1 MMQRTPMLSSSTTVQ
16 HDETERLRSLLQ
28 YDILDTLPDPAFD
41 EIARMAASISNAP
54 YAFIG
59 FLDWSR
65 VWFKSSIGFTGRQ
78 IRRNGSPCQF
88 LLLDGKPLIISD
100 APADHRF
107 GASGIVLD
115 NGIECRSYAGAPLIS
130 ASGAILGT
138 LAVCSSEP
146 DAFGRSHLE
155 SLQVLAR
162 QVVTRLELYAT
173 GHTQENVLRSR
184 QRSEQALTVERNFV
198 AAVLNTISALVLV
211 FDTAGRIVRFNR
223 ACETISGYSFADLAG
238 RSFPEELFP
247 PGERE
252 TAIRIFEEVRAGN
265 ANQSYELDWRTKA
278 GRARRI
284 AWTATSLVN
293 AQDEVGFVI
302 MTGVDV
308 TEQREAETALRTS
321 ELRYRQLVESSL
333 GFICTHDLEGN
344 LLSIN
349 SHAAATLGYEPDELV
364 GTPLRNRI
372 DPDHLADYD
381 AYFAVLKQNPEQD
394 HQGRFYLRGKA
405 GQLSIVAYRN
415 KQLQL
420 PGLDPFVL
428 SHGIDITEQTHAEEE
443 LNAVMR
449 QRQSILDSVG
459 DGIFGMDLEGRLTF
473 VNRSGAEML
482 GYSPQELLG
491 QNMHALIHHS
501 RADGTPYPT
510 DESPIFGSVKRE
522 TPLHIGDD
530 VFWRK
535 DGKALPVEYVACPL
549 LESDHVDGIVVAF
562 TDVTE
567 RRRLDR
573 MKDEFIATVS
583 HELRTPL
590 TSLRAALG
598 LVASG
603 ALEKRPEKIPQ
614 MLDIALANCDRLV
627 RLVNDIVDFER
638 IGSGTLPLH
647 KTEWNAIDLLRR
659 AMDPER
665 SFASRAGLHFR
676 IDAEPVDVWVDGD
689 RILQVMGNLI
699 RNAIKFS
706 EKGGEIRLAARMS
719 SESEV
724 TFEVQDQGPGIP
736 EDKLDLIFDRFQ
748 QADASD
754 SRVQGGTGLG
764 LALCRGIINQHG
776 GRIWAKNNPG
786 SGSTFSFTVEP
797 YVPKADAEQE
807 AETEPKTEA
816 NQDETLS

>member
-1 MMQRTPMLSSSTTVQ
+1 MHKIPMLSSSTTVQ
-16 HDETERLRSLLQ
+16 HDETERLKSLLQ

-41 EIARMAASISNAP
+41 EIARMAAAICNAP
-54 YAFIG
+54 FAFIG

-65 VWFKSSIGFTGRQ
+65 VWFKSSIGFSGRQ

-88 LLLDGKPLIISD
+88 LLLEAKPLIISD
-100 APADHRF
+100 AASDHRF

-115 NGIECRSYAGAPLIS
+115 SGIQCRSYAGAPLIS
-130 ASGAILGT
+130 ASGTILGT
-138 LAVCSSEP
+138 LAVCSTEP

-173 GHTQENVLRSR
+173 GHSQENVVRSR

-223 ACETISGYSFADLAG
+223 ACETISGYTFADLAG

-265 ANQSYELDWRTKA
+265 ANQSYEMDWRTKT
-278 GRARRI
+278 GRMRRI

-333 GFICTHDLEGN
+333 GFICTHDLEGV

-349 SHAAATLGYEPDELV
+349 SHASATLGYEPEDLI
-364 GTPLRNRI
+364 GTPLRDHI
-372 DPDHLADYD
+372 DHDHLDDYD
-381 AYFAVLKQNPEQD
+381 AYFAALKQDPEQD
-394 HQGRFYLRGKA
+394 LQGRFYLRGKS
-405 GQLSIVAYRN
+405 GQLCIVAYR
-415 KQLQL
+415 KLL
-420 PGLDPFVL
+420 HVPGVDPFVL

-459 DGIFGMDLEGRLTF
+459 DGIFGMDMEGNLTF
-473 VNRSGAEML
+473 INRSAAEML
-482 GYSPQELLG
+482 GYSPEELLG
-491 QNMHALIHHS
+491 QNMHALFHHS
-501 RADGTPYPT
+501 RADGTPYSAE
-510 DESPIFGSVKRE
+510 ESLIFSSAQRE
-522 TPLHIGDD
+522 TPLHVDDD

-535 DGKALPVEYVACPL
+535 NGKQLPVEYVACPL
-549 LESDHVDGIVVAF
+549 VESERVDGIVVAF

-603 ALEKRPEKIPQ
+603 ALEMRPEKIPQ

-647 KTEWNAIDLLRR
+647 KGEWNAIDLLRR
-659 AMDPER
+659 AMDPEK
-665 SFASRAGLHFR
+665 SAAARAGLKFR
-676 IDAEPVDVWVDGD
+676 LDVQPVDVWVDGD
-689 RILQVMGNLI
+689 RILQVLGNLI

-706 EKGGEIRLAARMS
+706 EKGGEIRLGARAT
-719 SESEV
+719 SETEV
-724 TFEVQDQGPGIP
+724 TFEVQDQGAGIP
-736 EDKLDLIFDRFQ
+736 EDKLDLIFERFQ

-754 SRVQGGTGLG
+754 TRLQGGTGLG

-776 GRIWAKNNPG
+776 GRIWAKSNPG
-786 SGSTFSFTVEP
+786 TGSTFYFTVEQ
-797 YVPKADAEQE
+797 YVPKAEDEV
-807 AETEPKTEA
+807 EPKAEIEA
-816 NQDETLS
+816 PAEASQDETLS

>member
-1 MMQRTPMLSSSTTVQ
+1 MLSSSTPLQ

-41 EIARMAASISNAP
+41 EIARMAAAICNAP

-88 LLLDGKPLIISD
+88 LLLEAKPLLISD
-100 APADHRF
+100 AASDHRF

-115 NGIECRSYAGAPLIS
+115 NGIQCRSYAGAPLIS
-130 ASGAILGT
+130 ASGTILGT

-238 RSFPEELFP
+238 RSFPEELFA

-265 ANQSYELDWRTKA
+265 ANQSYELDWRTKS
-278 GRARRI
+278 GRMRRI
-284 AWTATSLVN
+284 AWTATSLTN
-293 AQDEVGFVI
+293 AQEEVSFVI

-321 ELRYRQLVESSL
+321 EVA
-333 GFICTHDLEGN
+333 
-344 LLSIN
+344 LSAAGGKQPGLCLHSRPGRGSAVHQ
-349 SHAAATLGYEPDELV
+349 SHAAATLGYEQEELI
-364 GTPLRNRI
+364 GTPLRDYI

-381 AYFAVLKQNPEQD
+381 AYFTALKQDPDQD

-405 GQLSIVAYRN
+405 GQLCIVAYRN
-415 KQLQL
+415 KLLQL
-420 PGLDPFVL
+420 PGVDPFVL

-443 LNAVMR
+443 LNALTR

-459 DGIFGMDLEGRLTF
+459 DGIFGMDMEGRLTF

-501 RADGTPYPT
+501 HADGTPYPAE
-510 DESPIFGSVKRE
+510 ESLISGSVE
-522 TPLHIGDD
+522 AGD
-530 VFWRK
+530 
-535 DGKALPVEYVACPL
+535 AVAC
-549 LESDHVDGIVVAF
+549 
-562 TDVTE
+562 
-567 RRRLDR
+567 R
-573 MKDEFIATVS
+573 
-583 HELRTPL
+583 
-590 TSLRAALG
+590 
-598 LVASG
+598 
-603 ALEKRPEKIPQ
+603 
-614 MLDIALANCDRLV
+614 
-627 RLVNDIVDFER
+627 
-638 IGSGTLPLH
+638 
-647 KTEWNAIDLLRR
+647 
-659 AMDPER
+659 
-665 SFASRAGLHFR
+665 
-676 IDAEPVDVWVDGD
+676 
-689 RILQVMGNLI
+689 
-699 RNAIKFS
+699 
-706 EKGGEIRLAARMS
+706 
-719 SESEV
+719 
-724 TFEVQDQGPGIP
+724 
-736 EDKLDLIFDRFQ
+736 
-748 QADASD
+748 
-754 SRVQGGTGLG
+754 
-764 LALCRGIINQHG
+764 
-776 GRIWAKNNPG
+776 
-786 SGSTFSFTVEP
+786 
-797 YVPKADAEQE
+797 
-807 AETEPKTEA
+807 
-816 NQDETLS
+816 

>member
-1 MMQRTPMLSSSTTVQ
+1 MASNAVPTRPLLSS
-16 HDETERLRSLLQ
+16 LPPALFWARSL
-28 YDILDTLPDPAFD
+28 F
-41 EIARMAASISNAP
+41 AR
-54 YAFIG
+54 
-59 FLDWSR
+59 
-65 VWFKSSIGFTGRQ
+65 
-78 IRRNGSPCQF
+78 
-88 LLLDGKPLIISD
+88 
-100 APADHRF
+100 
-107 GASGIVLD
+107 
-115 NGIECRSYAGAPLIS
+115 
-130 ASGAILGT
+130 
-138 LAVCSSEP
+138 SEP
-146 DAFGRSHLE
+146 HAFSRSHLE

-162 QVVTRLELYAT
+162 QIVTRLELYAT
-173 GHTQENVLRSR
+173 GHTQENVVRSR

-252 TAIRIFEEVRAGN
+252 TAIRIFEQVRAGN
-265 ANQSYELDWRTKA
+265 ANQSYEIDWHTKS
-278 GRARRI
+278 GRMRRI
-284 AWTATSLVN
+284 AWTATSLTN
-293 AQDEVGFVI
+293 AQEEVGFVI

-333 GFICTHDLEGN
+333 GFICTHDLEGV

-349 SHAAATLGYEPDELV
+349 SHAAAALGYEPEELI
-364 GTPLRNRI
+364 GTPLRNYI

-381 AYFAVLKQNPEQD
+381 AYFAALKQEPDQD

-405 GQLSIVAYRN
+405 GQLCIVAYRN
-415 KQLQL
+415 KLLQL
-420 PGLDPFVL
+420 PGVDPFVL
-428 SHGIDITEQTHAEEE
+428 SHGIDITEQTQAEEE
-443 LNAVMR
+443 LNALTR

-459 DGIFGMDLEGRLTF
+459 DGIWGMDHGGPPHLHQSQRSRDAGLLRRKSCWGKTCMRWSIIRMQTARRTRRRSAPSSAASSGR
-473 VNRSGAEML
+473 R
-482 GYSPQELLG
+482 
-491 QNMHALIHHS
+491 
-501 RADGTPYPT
+501 
-510 DESPIFGSVKRE
+510 
-522 TPLHIGDD
+522 PLHVDDD

-535 DGKALPVEYVACPL
+535 DGQSLPVEYVACPL
-549 LESDHVDGIVVAF
+549 VENGRVDGIVVAF

-598 LVASG
+598 LIASG

-647 KTEWNAIDLLRR
+647 KSEWNAIDLLRR

-665 SFASRAGLHFR
+665 SSAARAGLTFR
-676 IDAEPVDVWVDGD
+676 IDAQPVDVWVDGD
-689 RILQVMGNLI
+689 RILQVLGNLI

-706 EKGGEIRLAARMS
+706 EKGGEIRLAARAS
-719 SESEV
+719 SEKEV

-736 EDKLDLIFDRFQ
+736 EEKLDLIFDRFQ

-754 SRVQGGTGLG
+754 SRLQGGTGLG

-776 GRIWAKNNPG
+776 GTIWAKNNPG
-786 SGSTFSFTVEP
+786 SGSTFYFTVEQ
-797 YVPKADAEQE
+797 YVPKPDAEPE
-807 AETEPKTEA
+807 AETKAETEA
-816 NQDETLS
+816 ATEAQPGARRSLKPASRSADQ

>member
-1 MMQRTPMLSSSTTVQ
+1 MLSSSTPLQ

-41 EIARMAASISNAP
+41 EIARMAAAICNAP

-88 LLLDGKPLIISD
+88 LLLEAKPLLISD
-100 APADHRF
+100 AASDHRF

-115 NGIECRSYAGAPLIS
+115 NGIQCRSYAGAPLIS
-130 ASGAILGT
+130 ASGTILGT

-238 RSFPEELFP
+238 RSFPEELFA

-265 ANQSYELDWRTKA
+265 ANQSYELDWRTKS
-278 GRARRI
+278 GRMRRI
-284 AWTATSLVN
+284 AWTATSLTN
-293 AQDEVGFVI
+293 AQEEVSFVI

-333 GFICTHDLEGN
+333 GFVCTHDLNGV

-349 SHAAATLGYEPDELV
+349 SHAAATLGYEQGELI
-364 GTPLRNRI
+364 GTPLRDYI

-381 AYFAVLKQNPEQD
+381 AYFTALKQDPDQD

-405 GQLSIVAYRN
+405 GQLCIVAYRN
-415 KQLQL
+415 KLLQL
-420 PGLDPFVL
+420 PGVDPFVL

-443 LNAVMR
+443 LHALTR

-459 DGIFGMDLEGRLTF
+459 DGIFGMDMEGHITF
-473 VNRSGAEML
+473 INRSGAEML

-491 QNMHALIHHS
+491 ESMHALIHHS
-501 RADGTPYPT
+501 HADGTPAE
-510 DESPIFGSVKRE
+510 ESSIFGSAQRE
-522 TPLHIGDD
+522 TPLHVDDD

-535 DGKALPVEYVACPL
+535 DGKSLPVEYVACSL
-549 LESDHVDGIVVAF
+549 VENGHVDGIVVAF

-603 ALEKRPEKIPQ
+603 ALEKRPEKVPQ

-647 KTEWNAIDLLRR
+647 KSEWNAIDLLRR

-665 SFASRAGLHFR
+665 SSASRAGLSFR
-676 IDAEPVDVWVDGD
+676 IDAQPVDVWVDGD

-706 EKGGEIRLAARMS
+706 EKGGEIRLAARAT
-719 SESEV
+719 SETEV

-736 EDKLDLIFDRFQ
+736 EDKLDLIFERFQ

-786 SGSTFSFTVEP
+786 RGSTFYFTVDQ
-797 YVPKADAEQE
+797 YVPQPE
-807 AETEPKTEA
+807 AETEGETAAEPEA
-816 NQDETLS
+816 NEDETLS

>member
-1 MMQRTPMLSSSTTVQ
+1 MLSSSTTVQ

-41 EIARMAASISNAP
+41 EIARMAAAICNAP

-100 APADHRF
+100 ATSDHRF

-115 NGIECRSYAGAPLIS
+115 NGIHCRSYAGAPLIS

-155 SLQVLAR
+155 NLQVLAR

-173 GHTQENVLRSR
+173 GHTQENVVRSR

-278 GRARRI
+278 GRVRRI

-308 TEQREAETALRTS
+308 TEQREAETALRAS

-333 GFICTHDLEGN
+333 GFICTHDLEGV

-349 SHAAATLGYEPDELV
+349 SHAAATLGYEPEELV
-364 GTPLRNRI
+364 GTPLRNYI

-381 AYFAVLKQNPEQD
+381 VYFAALKQDPEQD
-394 HQGRFYLRGKA
+394 HQGRFYLRGKS

-482 GYSPQELLG
+482 GYSAQELLG
-491 QNMHALIHHS
+491 QNMYALIHHS

-522 TPLHIGDD
+522 TPLHIDDD

-535 DGKALPVEYVACPL
+535 DGKPLPVEYVACPL

-573 MKDEFIATVS
+573 MKDEFISTVS

-659 AMDPER
+659 AMDPEQ
-665 SFASRAGLHFR
+665 SAASRAGLTFR
-676 IDAEPVDVWVDGD
+676 IDAQPVDVWVDGD
-689 RILQVMGNLI
+689 RILQVLGNLI

-706 EKGGEIRLAARMS
+706 EKGGEIRLAARAS
-719 SESEV
+719 SETEV

-736 EDKLDLIFDRFQ
+736 EDKLDMIFDRFQ

-754 SRVQGGTGLG
+754 SRAQGGTGLG

-776 GRIWAKNNPG
+776 GRIWAKSNPG

-797 YVPKADAEQE
+797 YVPKPDAEQG

-816 NQDETLS
+816 SQDETLS

>member
-1 MMQRTPMLSSSTTVQ
+1 MLTSSSTVQ
-16 HDETERLRSLLQ
+16 HDETERLKSLLQ

-41 EIARMAASISNAP
+41 EIARMAAAVCNAR

-65 VWFKSSIGFTGRQ
+65 VWFKSSIGFSGRQ

-88 LLLDGKPLIISD
+88 LLLEGKPLLISD
-100 APADHRF
+100 ASADHRF
-107 GASGIVLD
+107 GPSGIVLD
-115 NGIECRSYAGAPLIS
+115 HGVECHSYAAAPLFSS
-130 ASGAILGT
+130 AGTILGT
-138 LAVCSSEP
+138 IAVCANESH
-146 DAFGRSHLE
+146 AFSRSNLE

-184 QRSEQALTVERNFV
+184 QRSEQALNVERNFV

-223 ACETISGYSFADLAG
+223 AAETISGYSFGDLAG

-247 PGERE
+247 PGDRE
-252 TAIRIFEEVRAGN
+252 TAIRVFEQVRAGN
-265 ANQSYELDWRTKA
+265 VNQSYELDWRTKA
-278 GRARRI
+278 GRTRRI
-284 AWTATSLVN
+284 AWTATPLNN
-293 AQDEVGFVI
+293 AQDEIGFVI

-308 TEQREAETALRTS
+308 TEQRAAETALRAS
-321 ELRYRQLVESSL
+321 ETRYRQLVENSL
-333 GFICTHDLEGN
+333 GFIFTHDLEGA

-349 SHAAATLGYEPDELV
+349 SHGSAALGYEQAEMI
-364 GTPLRNRI
+364 GTPLRNYI
-372 DPDHLADYD
+372 DHDHLADYD
-381 AYFAVLKQNPEQD
+381 VYFAALKEEPEQD
-394 HQGRFYLRGKA
+394 HQGRFYLRGKN
-405 GQLSIVAYRN
+405 GQLCIVAYRN
-415 KQLQL
+415 KLLQL
-420 PGLDPFVL
+420 PEDAPFVL

-443 LNAVMR
+443 LNALTR

-459 DGIFGMDLEGRLTF
+459 DGIWGMDLEGRVTF
-473 VNRSGAEML
+473 INRSGADLL

-491 QNMHALIHHS
+491 QNMDSLIHHS
-501 RADGTPYPT
+501 HADGSPYSAE
-510 DESPIFGSVKRE
+510 ESALSGSLKQE
-522 TPLHIGDD
+522 TPLHVDND

-549 LESDHVDGIVVAF
+549 VQNGQVDGVVVAF
-562 TDVTE
+562 ADVTE

-573 MKDEFIATVS
+573 MKDEFISTVS

-603 ALEKRPEKIPQ
+603 ALSKRPEKIPQ
-614 MLDIALANCDRLV
+614 MLDIALGNCDRLV

-647 KTEWNAIDLLRR
+647 KGEWNAIDLLRR

-665 SFASRAGLHFR
+665 SSASRAGLIFR
-676 IDAEPVDVWVDGD
+676 IDAQPVDVWADGD
-689 RILQVMGNLI
+689 RVLQVLGNLI

-706 EKGGEIRLAARMS
+706 EKGGEIRLAARAT
-719 SESEV
+719 SETEV
-724 TFEVQDQGPGIP
+724 TFEVQDQGAGIP
-736 EDKLDLIFDRFQ
+736 ADKLDLIFERFQ

-754 SRVQGGTGLG
+754 SRLQGGTGLG
-764 LALCRGIINQHG
+764 LALCRGIIEQHG
-776 GRIWAKNNPG
+776 GHIWAQNNPG
-786 SGSTFSFTVEP
+786 KGSTFSFTVEQF
-797 YVPKADAEQE
+797 VPKPEDEPAVEPSQE
-807 AETEPKTEA
+807 ETV
-816 NQDETLS
+816 S